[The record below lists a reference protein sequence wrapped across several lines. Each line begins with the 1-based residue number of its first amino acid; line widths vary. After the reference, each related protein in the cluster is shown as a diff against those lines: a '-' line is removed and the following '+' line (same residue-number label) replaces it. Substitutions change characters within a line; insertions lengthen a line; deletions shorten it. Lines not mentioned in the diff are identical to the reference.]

1 MHKATLEYMTAL
13 PLSGIALT
21 EKNIAPSR
29 LTFVVQNIFARH
41 PNSRVRNTAIS
52 QLQAMP
58 SSCTT
63 SEEPTDMH
71 RYTMRGCTSAI
82 EK

>member
-1 MHKATLEYMTAL
+1 MHKAHLGVHDGL

-21 EKNIAPSR
+21 EEKHRPVAADVCGAEHICQTPEQQGEKHR
-29 LTFVVQNIFARH
+29 YF
-41 PNSRVRNTAIS
+41 